1 VFRICFAAGTVFTIL
16 VNIALGDEPGWIF
29 LTVVMV
35 IQLVATGLSSQLM
48 DLKDDNKKS
57 VLTKE
62 ESEKA
67 KLVS

>member
-1 VFRICFAAGTVFTIL
+1 MFRICFAAGTVFTIL